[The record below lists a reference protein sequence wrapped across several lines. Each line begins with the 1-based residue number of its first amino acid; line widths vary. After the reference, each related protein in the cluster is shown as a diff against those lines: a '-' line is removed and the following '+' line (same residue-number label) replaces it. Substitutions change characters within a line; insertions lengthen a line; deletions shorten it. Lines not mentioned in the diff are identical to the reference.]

1 MKRTAII
8 ISAILA
14 GAMAVPTA
22 AAAKN
27 NYPTFPPVLSDEE
40 KEALTD
46 EEKAERDAQ
55 YKAAQDELVRAYKNG
70 EYDWDF
76 NIDGAIDFTDESFVM
91 WRYVEFSTTTEL
103 LTITPIQRAKID
115 EEGDINGDG
124 LVNAKDA
131 ALMLKV
137 FSETREKGDL
147 NLDGMLDSKD
157 ASMILRYYSLQST
170 GGRIDEVLR
179 FAAETKG
186 DANGDGIIDA
196 SDASYVLA
204 EYSRRA
210 TE

>member
-46 EEKAERDAQ
+46 EEKAERIAQ
-55 YKAAQDELVRAYKNG
+55 NKAAQEELVRAYKNG

-76 NIDGAIDFTDESFVM
+76 NIDGAIDFTDASFVM

-103 LTITPIQRAKID
+103 LNITPIQRAKID

-124 LVNAKDA
+124 LVNAIDA

-170 GGRIDEVLR
+170 GSRIDEVLR
-179 FAAETKG
+179 IAAETKG

-204 EYSRRA
+204 KYSRRA